1 MRRKISFLLAFV
13 LLLSLTAC
21 VQEEKGEN
29 PYRLK
34 THTIDL
40 YRGGEFS
47 SQMKFDYTFDDQG
60 YLSQIIYY
68 LDGEVADTQTYT
80 TDEYGNIVKTV
91 RETSDGAVFTEENKL
106 TLDDEHRIIRSETY
120 SDKILRAITE
130 MEYDWQGR
138 QTLLKIERIN
148 VHEGE
153 DLTSWVE
160 STYDSDGNVIRED
173 TRWSDGNGGR
183 TTYEYKNGKLVRSE
197 NYDKENKLTAWTEYA
212 YDDTGLVQTAQT
224 YQTNGLP
231 CSKTIST
238 FDEYGNL
245 LRSETYAGWDPVT
258 EENDDL
264 VDRIVTQ
271 IYEPVVPET

>member
-1 MRRKISFLLAFV
+1 MKKWAALLLAVFLLA
-13 LLLSLTAC
+13 SLTAC
-21 VQEEKGEN
+21 AQEEKPEN
-29 PYRLK
+29 PCRLK

-47 SQMKFDYTFDDQG
+47 SQMKFDYTYNEQG
-60 YLSQIIYY
+60 YLSHIVYY
-68 LDGEVADTQTYT
+68 LDGVIADTHTYT

-120 SDKILRAITE
+120 SDKILSAITE

-138 QTLLKIERIN
+138 QTLLKIERID
-148 VHEGE
+148 VQEGE
-153 DLTSWVE
+153 NLTSWVE

-173 TRWSDGNGGR
+173 TRWSDGNGGY
-183 TTYEYKNGKLVRSE
+183 TTHEYKKGKLVRSE
-197 NYDKENKLTAWTEYA
+197 NYDNQDKLTAWTEYA
-212 YDDTGLVQTAQT
+212 YDNTGLVQTAQT
-224 YQTNGLP
+224 HQTSGIP
-231 CSKTIST
+231 GSKTIST

-258 EENDDL
+258 EESDDL

-271 IYEPVVPET
+271 VYEPIPPKT